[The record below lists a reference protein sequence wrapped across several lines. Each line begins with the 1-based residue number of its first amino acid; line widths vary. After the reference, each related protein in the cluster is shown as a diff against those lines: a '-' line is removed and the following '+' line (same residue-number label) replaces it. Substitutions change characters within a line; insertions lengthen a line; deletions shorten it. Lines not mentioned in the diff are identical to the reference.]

1 MPQYQRLPGK
11 AQRYIDTDTGE
22 SISRRQ
28 YDKQFGVLAR
38 EGFSSYE
45 RRDLA
50 FESTAISYRFAKT
63 VHVAHQLDPT
73 RLGLLENQIRTVLSK
88 QVEDYWGMY
97 LYMRINGRNYGTVV
111 VGYGDVKQ
119 LLKELKTLEDKYTLD
134 EENEGK
140 NRVSLVF
147 IKSVR

>member
-45 RRDLA
+45 RRALA
-50 FESTAISYRFAKT
+50 FESTAIAYKLAKT

-73 RLGLLENQIRTVLSK
+73 RLDLLENQIRTVLSK
-88 QVEDYWGMY
+88 QIEDYWGMY
-97 LYMRINGRNYGTVV
+97 LYMHINGRKYGTVV
-111 VGYGDVKQ
+111 VGYGDVEQ
-119 LLKELKTLEDKYTLD
+119 LLKELKALQDKYTDD
-134 EENEGK
+134 EDDPRK
-140 NRVSLVF
+140 NQCSLVF